1 MAYVLPQ
8 ISVFQEFSIAPTS
21 VDSPRNAHITGG
33 HAQLF
38 RYSNSDEKTVINL
51 GEYDET
57 QDTPYSWPE
66 RPAGAQV
73 DFGYVKLYAEDA
85 LLEYYSNTVGSG
97 ALVAPVVGYKNRVR
111 DAETSFKTNGAY
123 LRSGD
128 LFDRDAKVGDY
139 VFVRGIHSAVEYT
152 LETSIRGFQGDLV
165 AAAIDGNEVH
175 DPANATAQSLSVA
188 TTFLTPSLQNSVE
201 PDADASAYDG
211 LETGHI
217 DETYTVEVISSSVGG
232 DLTTARLRVTSAS
245 GTDNQSNVIPS
256 AAGDPTDIGTRGFV
270 VTFDSNGTASTSS
283 IAASEG
289 ISSEDMVEGQKW
301 RFVVEQAF
309 VVPQPS
315 ATGTYT
321 GTADTTYVIE
331 VTKGGVWAASP
342 EITVST
348 TTGYD
353 YSGPT
358 AIMAAATTYPVGNHG
373 VLVQFCH
380 TAICKGDK
388 YYVNVTSAKQGA
400 MRTLILADDLPD
412 NLRLAADLDL
422 KLCIRKNIEISRE
435 LLADAPSLAYDTSD
449 TEFTVNSGILLQD
462 DSWTYNGVKLP
473 LPLKGGTLFVEYR
486 AWLHDYVNALDSLN
500 DTADLPA
507 MLGQASPDN
516 PLYWGVYLA
525 LQNSN
530 GQPVYFSSVAD
541 PSDVDSW
548 LSVLEVLDGNTDV
561 YNLVP
566 LTTNLT
572 VLGAWKGHVL
582 SESSPEV
589 GNFRGAVFG
598 IDVPSVKS
606 VVSAANSSDSSV
618 VLARLADDSDTSGT
632 QYTIL
637 SVPANNAKFVTKG
650 VRAKDKVRF
659 LYNTDGFGNETYSEF
674 IVDEVLS
681 EGSLRLVTGNSSAIT
696 TAQKAEVWRTLNKTD
711 LAIETQAQV
720 SQHKNRRVVVIANS
734 TVGLA
739 GAVFPGYFAGAAVAG
754 LRSGS
759 LPHQG
764 LTNVSLSGID
774 DVGSMVTSMNGTQ
787 LNLIAE
793 AGGWIIK
800 KDITGVVYNRHAV
813 TSDPTDLNSREEVV
827 RTNVDDISFNYSA
840 LYKPYIGKAN
850 ITDALLNVFIRLF
863 DSTTT
868 RLKNTITPLAGPQL
882 VTGNIS
888 NIRQHAIYKDKIV
901 IEATIEVPYP
911 LNNIDLKLVV

>member
-8 ISVFQEFSIAPTS
+8 VTVFQEFNVAAASAA
-21 VDSPRNAHITGG
+21 SPRNAHITGG

-85 LLEYYSNTVGSG
+85 LLEYYNNTVSSG
-97 ALVAPVVGYKNRVR
+97 ALAAPVIGYKNRVR
-111 DAETSFKTNGAY
+111 DAETSFKTNGTY

-139 VFVRGIHSAVEYT
+139 VFVRGTHSAVEYT
-152 LETSIRGFQGDLV
+152 LETSIRGFQGDVV
-165 AAAIDGNEVH
+165 AANIDGNELC
-175 DPANATAQSLSVA
+175 DPANPTTQSLSVA

-201 PDADASAYDG
+201 ADADASAYDG

-245 GTDNQSNVIPS
+245 GTDSQASVTPS
-256 AAGDPTDIGTRGFV
+256 AAGAATDIGTRGFT

-289 ISSEDMVEGQKW
+289 ISSEDMIEGQKW
-301 RFVVEQAF
+301 RFVVQQAF
-309 VVPQPS
+309 VAPCPQ

-342 EITVST
+342 EITVTT

-358 AIMAAATTYPVGNHG
+358 AIMAAATTYPVGSHG
-373 VLVQFCH
+373 VLVQFNQ
-380 TAICKGDK
+380 TALCKGAK

-412 NLRLAADLDL
+412 NLRLATDLDL

-473 LPLKGGTLFVEYR
+473 LALKGGTLFVEYR
-486 AWLHDYVNALDSLN
+486 AWLPDYVGTVESISDPAE
-500 DTADLPA
+500 LPA

-525 LQNSN
+525 VQNSN
-530 GQPVYFSSVAD
+530 GQPVYFSAVAD
-541 PSDVDSW
+541 PIDLDNWLDV
-548 LSVLEVLDGNTDV
+548 LSSLDGNSEV

-582 SESSPEV
+582 SQSSPEV
-589 GNFRGAVFG
+589 GNFRAAVFG
-598 IDVPSVKS
+598 IDVLGSKS
-606 VVSAANSSDSSV
+606 VINSTNSSDGSV
-618 VLARLADDSDTSGT
+618 VLAKISDDSEASGT

-637 SVPANNAKFVTKG
+637 SVPANNAKFVTNR

-659 LYNTDGFGNETYSEF
+659 LYNTDVFGNETYSEF
-674 IVDEVLS
+674 VIDEILS
-681 EGSLRLVTGNSSAIT
+681 EGSVRLVNGHSSAIT
-696 TAQKAEVWRTLNKTD
+696 VGQKAEVWRTLNKTD
-711 LAIETQAQV
+711 LAAETEEQI
-720 SQHKNRRVVVIANS
+720 SRHKDRRVVVIANS
-734 TVGLA
+734 TVGLG
-739 GAVFPGYFAGAAVAG
+739 GAVFPGYFAAAAVAG
-754 LRSGS
+754 LRSGVQ
-759 LPHQG
+759 PHQG
-764 LTNVSLSGID
+764 LTNVTLSGID
-774 DVGSMVTSMNGTQ
+774 AVGSLVSSLNGTQ
-787 LNLIAE
+787 LNLVAGS
-793 AGGWIIK
+793 GGWIIQ
-800 KDITGVVYNRHAV
+800 KDNTGAIYNRHAV
-813 TSDPTDLNSREEVV
+813 TSDPTDLNSREEVI
-827 RTNVDDISFNYSA
+827 RTNVDDISFKYKAAYS
-840 LYKPYIGKAN
+840 PYIGKAN
-850 ITDALLNVFIRLF
+850 ITDALISTLRSVF
-863 DSTTT
+863 DNTTLSLT
-868 RLKNTITPLAGPQL
+868 ANTFSSAGQQVISAT
-882 VTGNIS
+882 VTD
-888 NIRQHAIYKDKIV
+888 IRQHALFKDRV
-901 IEATIEVPYP
+901 VLDCALVVPYP
-911 LNNIDLKLVV
+911 LNNLDLKLVV